1 MMTEQTE
8 EPLNLCSEQFRKALN
23 AFDKDGNGLITVKEF
38 KKAMA
43 GLGKK
48 LSEKKVKKIMKE
60 VDLDGDG
67 CINYQG
73 KYLQ

>member
-1 MMTEQTE
+1 MMTEQTD
-8 EPLNLCSEQFRKALN
+8 EPLNLCSEQFRKAFN
-23 AFDKDGNGLITVKEF
+23 TFDKDGNGLITVKEF

-60 VDLDGDG
+60 VWMDA
-67 CINYQG
+67 
-73 KYLQ
+73 

>member
-1 MMTEQTE
+1 MTEQTE
-8 EPLNLCSEQFRKALN
+8 EPLNLCSEQFRKAFN
-23 AFDKDGNGLITVKEF
+23 TFDKDGNGLITVKEF

-73 KYLQ
+73 KYL

>member
-8 EPLNLCSEQFRKALN
+8 EPLNLCSAQFRKAFN

-43 GLGKK
+43 GLGIKCRK
-48 LSEKKVKKIMKE
+48 RRLRKS
-60 VDLDGDG
+60 
-67 CINYQG
+67 
-73 KYLQ
+73 